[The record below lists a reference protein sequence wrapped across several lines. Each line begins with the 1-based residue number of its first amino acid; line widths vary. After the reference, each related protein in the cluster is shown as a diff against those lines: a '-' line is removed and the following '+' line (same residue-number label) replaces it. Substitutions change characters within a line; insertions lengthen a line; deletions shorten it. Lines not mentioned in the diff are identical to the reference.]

1 MQGEGFLI
9 PCGEEDQRISPRQPR
24 TPGAELVSA
33 KAAYDRYAPIYD
45 EANAENDYELWLG
58 EVLLP
63 ELKRRGLRKGW
74 ALDVGC
80 GTGRAFEP
88 LLSRGWQIVG
98 CDVSPEMLA
107 EARKKFGS
115 RVRLLVMDARNLT
128 PISLGFESPSERG
141 FHLVLLLN
149 DVVNYMTED
158 GDLEQVFAGVKRN
171 LSETNGLVVFD
182 ANTLNLFREDFTLGV
197 LDDDADG
204 LEWHGLTADSAAGI
218 YEARLSGRDI
228 QTHVHRQRHWS
239 SQQVRRALEASGLD
253 CVATLGQREE
263 DGNVVLSENPSEDRD
278 RKTIYIATHAVRARK
293 KGVRR

>member
-1 MQGEGFLI
+1 VQGEGFLN
-9 PCGEEDQRISPRQPR
+9 PCGEEDKRISSRQLR
-24 TPGAELVSA
+24 RPGADLVSA
-33 KAAYDRYAPIYD
+33 KDAYDRYAPIYD

-63 ELKRRGLRKGW
+63 ELERRGLRKGW

-98 CDVSPEMLA
+98 CDVSPAMLA

-128 PISLGFESPSERG
+128 PISLGFESASERG
-141 FHLVLLLN
+141 FQLVLLLN
-149 DVVNYMTED
+149 DVINYMTED
-158 GDLEQVFAGVKRN
+158 GDLKQVFASVKRN

-197 LDDDADG
+197 LDEDADG
-204 LEWHGLTADSAAGI
+204 LEWHGLTTDSGPADI

-228 QTHVHRQRHWS
+228 QTHIHRQRHWS
-239 SQQVRRALEASGLD
+239 SQQVRWALDVSGLD
-253 CVATLGQREE
+253 CVAALGQREE
-263 DGNVVLSENPSEDRD
+263 AGAVVLSEDPSEERD
-278 RKTIYIATHAVRARK
+278 RKIVYIAAHTS
-293 KGVRR
+293 